1 MAEDKQQQ
9 TPAEANSVTNDSTK
23 AAKNDTYDNV
33 PPERFDKIIGQR
45 NEALSEVDNLK
56 GELEKLRANE
66 NTKREKSL
74 KEQGEYK
81 KLLDEKTSAYDT
93 LNAKHGELQSK
104 VDTESKARR
113 EKALSQLPEDQHK
126 FTTGMDDLTLEEF
139 VITKTTGNTLKTNS
153 SRPGQGKTGEFGGY
167 SSTAEWAQK
176 DGPGFTKHLEET
188 VEGYI
193 K

>member
-45 NEALSEVDNLK
+45 NEALSEIDTLK

-66 NTKREKSL
+66 TAIREKSL

-81 KLLDEKTSAYDT
+81 KLFDEKSLAYDT
-93 LNAKHGELQSK
+93 VNSKLGELQSK

-153 SRPGQGKTGEFGGY
+153 SRPGQGKTGDFGGY
-167 SSTAEWAQK
+167 SSWEEFAVKDPKGAEKAIEDQTTQ
-176 DGPGFTKHLEET
+176 F
-188 VEGYI
+188 I